1 LQSVVISLSEGIR
14 PCYSLQN
21 SDIPKLAEPVKLVR
35 MLVQASINL
44 LPKGVGKHN
53 LFARYRSYAIV
64 YKLNYNIH
72 VIVEREGF
80 FHKFFRSDKIKGNKK
95 KNENTKK

>member
-1 LQSVVISLSEGIR
+1 
-14 PCYSLQN
+14 
-21 SDIPKLAEPVKLVR
+21 

-44 LPKGVGKHN
+44 LPKKVGKYN
-53 LFARYRSYAIV
+53 VFARYRAYAIV

-80 FHKFFRSDKIKGNKK
+80 FHKFFRSDKIEGKEK